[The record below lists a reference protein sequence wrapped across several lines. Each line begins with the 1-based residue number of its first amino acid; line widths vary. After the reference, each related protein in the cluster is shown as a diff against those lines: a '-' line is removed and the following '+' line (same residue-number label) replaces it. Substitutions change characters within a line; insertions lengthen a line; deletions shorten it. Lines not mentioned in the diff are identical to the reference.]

1 MILPPDVY
9 CHYLSFGKKNQRQ
22 KRAYMTTMI
31 RVNFQTANNL
41 HDQIE
46 FPIFTQ
52 WLYWDVPNISYKFLL
67 ESTIQ
72 WFLVYSVWATQH
84 HNWFRVFSGT
94 KSHLPSSLTLQS
106 LALTLSCSF
115 HFQHV
120 LEGSGVPFPSNNWV
134 DFNTSWL
141 LLRPEP
147 ACSPYATGS
156 QGNEQ
161 HSSLWEPPGTTQVNS
176 HIPSE
181 HRDSVNQ

>member
-1 MILPPDVY
+1 MDIKQGMILPPDVY

-41 HDQIE
+41 HDQVE
-46 FPIFTQ
+46 FPVFTQ

-94 KSHLPSSLTLQS
+94 KSHLPSSLTPQS
-106 LALTLSCSF
+106 LALTPTDFRVPSISSTYWKVKEFLF
-115 HFQHV
+115 HPITG
-120 LEGSGVPFPSNNWV
+120 LILI
-134 DFNTSWL
+134 L
-141 LLRPEP
+141 LG
-147 ACSPYATGS
+147 CC
-156 QGNEQ
+156 
-161 HSSLWEPPGTTQVNS
+161 
-176 HIPSE
+176 
-181 HRDSVNQ
+181 